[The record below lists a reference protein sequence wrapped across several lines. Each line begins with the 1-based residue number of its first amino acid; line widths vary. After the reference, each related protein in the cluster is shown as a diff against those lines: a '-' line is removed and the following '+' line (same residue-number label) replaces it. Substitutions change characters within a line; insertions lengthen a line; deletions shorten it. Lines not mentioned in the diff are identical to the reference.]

1 MRVSVKAD
9 SAEDSISGE
18 EVWQPWE
25 VQNPMGILKKIRHQS
40 TLAGISQNPG
50 PLAGQKWV
58 HMHWKWK
65 LSMVLG
71 LLLKQSIF
79 PTPPSSLHPTV
90 LHNFS
95 RPYHMSACPSLNTA
109 SPVLSSSFEGRHCHE
124 LWGSLGHQILGEAE
138 DMPSGISLPWYQ
150 LPSSCS

>member
-18 EVWQPWE
+18 EVRQPWE

-65 LSMVLG
+65 PSVVLG
-71 LLLKQSIF
+71 LLLKQSIS
-79 PTPPSSLHPTV
+79 PTHPSSLHPTV
-90 LHNFS
+90 LHIFS
-95 RPYHMSACPSLNTA
+95 RPHHMSAHPSLNTA
-109 SPVLSSSFEGRHCHE
+109 IPVLSSSFEGCHCHE
-124 LWGSLGHQILGEAE
+124 PWGSLGHQILGEAE
-138 DMPSGISLPWYQ
+138 DMPSGTSL
-150 LPSSCS
+150 S